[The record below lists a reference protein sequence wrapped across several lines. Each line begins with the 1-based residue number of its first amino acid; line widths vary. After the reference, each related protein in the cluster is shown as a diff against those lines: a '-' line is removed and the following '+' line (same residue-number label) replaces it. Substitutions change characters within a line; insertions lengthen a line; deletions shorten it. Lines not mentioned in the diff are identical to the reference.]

1 MKKLLTLFTALLLFG
16 SMTVVQ
22 ATDYYVAHNGN
33 LGGQSW
39 SNNKEIMTDNGNGEY
54 YRTYFAVPSGSSI
67 QFKVTNG
74 TWDNALGSSK
84 KDNDKSDVT
93 LSGSDNIEFTNSALQ
108 NITIWTNGT
117 KVWVKVNDPI
127 IKKLVLNGT
136 KVMFYYGSPKDWGN
150 NTMYF
155 SSSNKKPNASGAVYE
170 SGRSHEWKS
179 NYYSAVGLY
188 ALNSSTTYYLSNNN
202 DWAGNGK
209 SGLTAG
215 CFADMNDD
223 VTSNSNF
230 VCTLG
235 STSYAITEG
244 TASAGIT
251 STVSGKSGLGLN
263 YSLDHYYYSADG
275 TTWNEL
281 PSDLSD
287 LAVGSYT
294 VRALATD
301 GHIYMRSTNYAT
313 LTVSAYV
320 PGAHDIT
327 ATAATK
333 WTYGSLPASQ
343 TTGETVEFTVTPD
356 AGYSV
361 EVSSSDAVITKNGN
375 TYSFTMPDKDVAIS
389 VVATALSYNIT
400 YPASPSH
407 YTLAAGNP
415 TSGNTDAAINFT
427 VTPDAHYVLTV
438 TANGTEL
445 TGVSNVYSF
454 TMPAHDV
461 TIAVTAQVYRSFDG
475 STPLYLNAAAI
486 DWWCNDNAV
495 QHATF
500 VKEDN
505 SEVVVT
511 GVVEEGKIYAFIP
524 GTGYYKSVKFSRH
537 DPANVSTDWG
547 HTDYITLIGTE
558 AHDYV
563 TAFAQN
569 ASTATW
575 STFVPTPSYI
585 FTAGT
590 KIYYDF
596 TAYKNGVD
604 MYPGGNHTYYGNTSE
619 VKEFELAADWKVNE
633 NTTLFQSETSG
644 WQPVKCTTLPTAG
657 QNMIVSTDGS
667 TYSWSTYVPPVI
679 PTVDFVSLGNTIASG
694 MTAKFSATSTNV
706 ENPVYKFYVKK
717 GSGDYGVAVTSFNFD
732 DDSEK
737 YTVKV
742 EVDGDESKHAEATKE
757 VTVLDGA
764 HTIYFINHAA
774 WAQVYA
780 HMWGASPGTEWPGD
794 TMTLTTSVTEKNR
807 YTVYAVTFTP
817 NYTNIKFNNG
827 FGLETGDLTID
838 FAKPYYYN
846 GQWYA
851 TLEECDPITVTLSG
865 LENRYLVGENA
876 TLSSSSNLT
885 NASYSY
891 EVKIDEGEY
900 VELENNPYTFAVA
913 GEYTFKVT
921 ATGDEGSKSVTQ
933 TVNVYNPLTLYFV
946 NKESWATPYIY
957 IFTTDYYKA
966 WPGDAMTLTEAKTE
980 KNEYAVYTYTFPAN
994 LYSKVIFSNNG
1005 ENQTA
1010 DLDIAPSTPYRYNG
1024 EWFATLAECDPN
1036 QSADFTNVAAT
1047 ILQGTNIE
1055 FAATSTNITNPA
1067 YTYYVKADGG
1077 EYGDAVTA
1085 YNFDALG
1092 KFVVK
1097 VEATGDNT
1105 ESAIV
1110 REKNVEVY
1118 ATRTYHNGEVI
1129 KVDFSDVSGDVK
1141 GVNFPYNNTSESL
1154 NHDANGA
1161 GTIKTITFNTDV
1173 TWSTL
1178 QDFIK
1183 TEKDGWNAQKFTL
1196 PNGYQNIV
1204 KVAADGASYYWTL
1217 EPAVN
1222 ITNLNDAYI
1231 VGQQVSITATTNLT
1245 NPSYSYQLKID
1256 EGEFATLE
1264 DNPYTFA
1271 ATGEYTFKVTVTGD
1285 EGEMA
1290 ATKTVNVYNPLTLYF
1305 VNKEDWENVNLYLFD
1320 PSAKSAWPGDPMTLV
1335 PATTTE
1341 RHHYTVY
1348 SMVVPNG
1355 AYAQA
1360 IFNNGTAQTGDM
1372 TIDPDKPY
1380 YYDGEWYA
1388 TLEECD
1394 QPVTKI
1400 FLVGSIMGWDAP
1412 NAYRF
1417 MKENEDSKEAS
1428 VTVNITEYSDISFKL
1443 VDNGNWRGC
1452 NPQKTITKDDNT
1464 VTILADAS
1472 GENVLMTPYAA
1483 GDYIFT
1489 IDLDPESDTYR
1500 QITVTYPDGEAMPI
1514 PQNIYLACDVLNEWA
1529 PADPDYKFT
1538 VDEGL
1543 ATLEVTLAENTD
1555 YAFKLVHN
1563 GSWYGA
1569 NYNFNYY
1576 WNTDVQMVYEATQA
1590 NLNAF
1595 KAGTYTFEYTI
1606 STNTLTIHF
1615 KETDATE
1622 VAISQYE
1629 YATLYSAKGFD
1640 VPNEVEA
1647 YIITGL
1653 DGIHLT
1659 TERIYRIPANTGV
1672 LLHAPQGNYDFYE
1685 GDSRYMGVDV
1695 SANMMKGT
1703 VADQEIN
1710 NELVHY
1716 ILSLNSENVVGL
1728 YWPYGT
1734 GANYGVGSFE
1744 NKAGKAY
1751 LEIPAASQPQSVVAR
1766 RGFPLS
1772 PGAGMPTGIEMT
1784 NDQLQITNKRIVN
1797 GQLYI
1802 ILDGATYNAQGTRV
1816 Q

>member
-22 ATDYYVAHNGN
+22 AKYCVAHNPNTLSSKNWDAGAEEMTQI
-33 LGGQSW
+33 GTTGIYSITY
-39 SNNKEIMTDNGNGEY
+39 NNVGTSQ
-54 YRTYFAVPSGSSI
+54 V
-67 QFKVTNG
+67 QFKVTDGSWSNSWA
-74 TWDNALGSSK
+74 TFDNALSEI
-84 KDNDKSDVT
+84 T
-93 LSGSDNIEFTNSALQ
+93 LST
-108 NITIWTNGT
+108 TNG
-117 KVWVKVNDPI
+117 
-127 IKKLVLNGT
+127 
-136 KVMFYYGSPKDWGN
+136 
-150 NTMYF
+150 
-155 SSSNKKPNASGAVYE
+155 NAS
-170 SGRSHEWKS
+170 
-179 NYYSAVGLY
+179 
-188 ALNSSTTYYLSNNN
+188 
-202 DWAGNGK
+202 
-209 SGLTAG
+209 
-215 CFADMNDD
+215 F
-223 VTSNSNF
+223 
-230 VCTLG
+230 TLG
-235 STSYAITEG
+235 STSNVTIYFISSSKKIYVYTAGNIPYTIAGVSELMGSDWNTTAGAGNDMVKQSDGITFTLTRQNVSLSAGNKSYKVVKNHAWG
-244 TASAGIT
+244 TGEYPSSGNNTLNIASAGNYDVT
-251 STVSGKSGLGLN
+251 FTYKPGLASLTAVATPVVTPTVSFENLPSTV
-263 YSLDHYYYSADG
+263 
-275 TTWNEL
+275 
-281 PSDLSD
+281 
-287 LAVGSYT
+287 AVGHT
-294 VRALATD
+294 
-301 GHIYMRSTNYAT
+301 
-313 LTVSAYV
+313 
-320 PGAHDIT
+320 
-327 ATAATK
+327 
-333 WTYGSLPASQ
+333 
-343 TTGETVEFTVTPD
+343 
-356 AGYSV
+356 
-361 EVSSSDAVITKNGN
+361 
-375 TYSFTMPDKDVAIS
+375 IS
-389 VVATALSYNIT
+389 
-400 YPASPSH
+400 
-407 YTLAAGNP
+407 
-415 TSGNTDAAINFT
+415 
-427 VTPDAHYVLTV
+427 
-438 TANGTEL
+438 
-445 TGVSNVYSF
+445 
-454 TMPAHDV
+454 
-461 TIAVTAQVYRSFDG
+461 
-475 STPLYLNAAAI
+475 
-486 DWWCNDNAV
+486 
-495 QHATF
+495 
-500 VKEDN
+500 
-505 SEVVVT
+505 
-511 GVVEEGKIYAFIP
+511 
-524 GTGYYKSVKFSRH
+524 
-537 DPANVSTDWG
+537 
-547 HTDYITLIGTE
+547 
-558 AHDYV
+558 
-563 TAFAQN
+563 
-569 ASTATW
+569 
-575 STFVPTPSYI
+575 
-585 FTAGT
+585 
-590 KIYYDF
+590 
-596 TAYKNGVD
+596 
-604 MYPGGNHTYYGNTSE
+604 
-619 VKEFELAADWKVNE
+619 
-633 NTTLFQSETSG
+633 
-644 WQPVKCTTLPTAG
+644 
-657 QNMIVSTDGS
+657 
-667 TYSWSTYVPPVI
+667 
-679 PTVDFVSLGNTIASG
+679 
-694 MTAKFSATSTNV
+694 FSATSQNIA
-706 ENPVYKFYVKK
+706 NPVYTFKVKK
-717 GSGDYGVAVTSFNFD
+717 GAGSYGSAVTSYNFD
-732 DDSEK
+732 ATGT

-742 EVDGDESKHAEATKE
+742 EADGDASAHAEATQDIS
-757 VTVLDGA
+757 VIDG
-764 HTIYFINHAA
+764 HILYYVKTNSWSQINAYMWGDGTTAGMGLPMYLTSATTAKHSYP
-774 WAQVYA
+774 VYA
-780 HMWGASPGTEWPGD
+780 A
-794 TMTLTTSVTEKNR
+794 
-807 YTVYAVTFTP
+807 AFTQ
-817 NYTNIKFNNG
+817 NYTGGLFNNG
-827 FGLETGDLTID
+827 AWGDGNQTSDQTLN
-838 FAKPYYYN
+838 FSKPYFYN
-846 GQWYA
+846 NEWFA
-851 TLEECDPITVTLSG
+851 SLEECDPLAGVDFDGLAAQIAKGTVVNFAATSVGIDAPTYRFYVMPEGGSYGSAITSYTFNEVGKFVAKVEALESSVVVASRTKDIEVYTTYTFHKDDVIKVDFTDMTEGSKKVNFPFGHVASGDPLDYDENGAGTIKTITFTEDVEWSTLQDFIKTEKNNWIGLKFQVPPTNYTIAKVAADGASFTWMFDPQVELSG
-865 LENRYLVGENA
+865 FSQDFYYVGDAA

-900 VELENNPYTFAVA
+900 VELENNPYTFADA

-946 NKESWATPYIY
+946 NKEGWPTPYIY

-966 WPGDAMTLTEAKTE
+966 WPGEAMTLTEAKTE
-980 KNEYAVYTYTFPAN
+980 KNEYAVYSYTFPAN
-994 LYSKVIFSNNG
+994 LYSKVIFSNNDA
-1005 ENQTA
+1005 NQTA
-1010 DLDIAPSTPYRYNG
+1010 DLDIVPSTPYRYNG

-1231 VGQQVSITATTNLT
+1231 VGEQVSITATTNLT

-1285 EGEMA
+1285 EGELA
-1290 ATKTVNVYNPLTLYF
+1290 ATKTVSVYEPLTLYF
-1305 VNKEDWENVNLYLFD
+1305 VNKEDWSNIHAYAYGANDVKN
-1320 PSAKSAWPGDPMTLV
+1320 ANWPGETMT
-1335 PATTTE
+1335 ATGESTT
-1341 RHHYTVY
+1341 RNSYAVY
-1348 SMVVPNG
+1348 SITIPAG
-1355 AYAQA
+1355 RYTTA
-1360 IFNNGTAQTGDM
+1360 IFNNGNGGDGNQTENM
-1372 TIDPDKPY
+1372 TIDPEKPY

-1388 TLEECD
+1388 TLAECD

-1500 QITVTYPDGEAMPI
+1500 QITVTYPEGEAMPI

-1538 VDEGL
+1538 VDEDL

-1595 KAGTYTFEYTI
+1595 KAGTYTFKYTI
-1606 STNTLTIHF
+1606 STNKLTIHF

-1629 YATLYSAKGFD
+1629 YATLYSATGFD
-1640 VPNEVEA
+1640 VPDEVEA

-1703 VADQEIN
+1703 VADQVIN

-1802 ILDGATYNAQGTRV
+1802 ILDGATYNAQGARV

>member
-16 SMTVVQ
+16 SMTFVQ
-22 ATDYYVAHNGN
+22 AVTYTPAGTPASVFTNEWTPNTPTNDMVLSNGLYVFAKK
-33 LGGQSW
+33 
-39 SNNKEIMTDNGNGEY
+39 SNFSQT
-54 YRTYFAVPSGSSI
+54 AI
-67 QFKVTNG
+67 QFKVCKDHGWTTAYPNSNYSFTIPNG
-74 TWDNALGSSK
+74 SKYLIITYNTSGDAVNAFAISSMTVAGDNATLFGSTWAPTATA
-84 KDNDKSDVT
+84 NDMTLQDDGTYKFEKSGVT
-93 LSGSDNIEFTNSALQ
+93 LSKGSVSFKACANHA
-108 NITIWTNGT
+108 WTNA
-117 KVWVKVNDPI
+117 WP
-127 IKKLVLNGT
+127 
-136 KVMFYYGSPKDWGN
+136 
-150 NTMYF
+150 
-155 SSSNKKPNASGAVYE
+155 SS
-170 SGRSHEWKS
+170 
-179 NYYSAVGLY
+179 
-188 ALNSSTTYYLSNNN
+188 
-202 DWAGNGK
+202 
-209 SGLTAG
+209 
-215 CFADMNDD
+215 
-223 VTSNSNF
+223 
-230 VCTLG
+230 
-235 STSYAITEG
+235 
-244 TASAGIT
+244 
-251 STVSGKSGLGLN
+251 N
-263 YSLDHYYYSADG
+263 YSLSIPEDG
-275 TTWNEL
+275 T
-281 PSDLSD
+281 
-287 LAVGSYT
+287 YT
-294 VRALATD
+294 IT
-301 GHIYMRSTNYAT
+301 IIFNPAT
-313 LTVSAYV
+313 LSVSAT
-320 PGAHDIT
+320 AEKQAANSHNIT
-327 ATAATK
+327 ATEATH
-333 WTYGSLPASQ
+333 WTYGLLPSTKAA
-343 TTGETVEFTVTPD
+343 GETVQFTVTPD

-389 VVATALSYNIT
+389 VAATPLSYNIT

-407 YTLAAGNP
+407 YTLAGGNP

-427 VTPDAHYVLTV
+427 VTPDAHYILTV

-454 TMPAHDV
+454 TMPAQDV
-461 TIAVTAQVYRSFDG
+461 TIAVTAQAYRSFDG

-511 GVVEEGKIYAFIP
+511 GVVEEGKIYAFTP

-575 STFVPTPSYI
+575 STFVPTPSYT

-596 TAYKNGVD
+596 TAYGSGVD

-633 NTTLFQSETSG
+633 NTTLFKSAASNN
-644 WQPVKCTTLPTAG
+644 WQPVLCSTLPTTG
-657 QNMIVSTDGS
+657 QNMIVSTNGS
-667 TYSWSTYVPPVI
+667 TYSWGTYVPPVE

-706 ENPVYKFYVKK
+706 ENPVYTFYVKK
-717 GSGDYGVAVTSFNFD
+717 GSGDYSAAVTSFNFD
-732 DDSEK
+732 VADT

-742 EVDGDESKHAEATKE
+742 EVDGDESKHVEATKE
-757 VTVLDGA
+757 VTVVDGA

-794 TMTLTTSVTEKNR
+794 IMTLTTSVTEKNR

-827 FGLETGDLTID
+827 FGLETGDLTIN

-865 LENRYLVGENA
+865 LENKYLVGENA

-946 NKESWATPYIY
+946 NKEGWATPYIY

-966 WPGDAMTLTEAKTE
+966 WPGEAMTLTEAKTE
-980 KNEYAVYTYTFPAN
+980 KNEYAVYSYTFPAN

-1005 ENQTA
+1005 ANQTA
-1010 DLDIAPSTPYRYNG
+1010 DLDIVPSTPYRYNG

-1036 QSADFTNVAAT
+1036 QSVDFTNVAAT

-1231 VGQQVSITATTNLT
+1231 VGEQVSITVTTNLT

-1290 ATKTVNVYNPLTLYF
+1290 ATKTVSVYEPLTLYF
-1305 VNKEDWENVNLYLFD
+1305 VNKEGWSNIHAYAYGANEVKNAN
-1320 PSAKSAWPGDPMTLV
+1320 WPGETMT
-1335 PATTTE
+1335 ATGESTT
-1341 RHHYTVY
+1341 RNSYAVY
-1348 SMVVPNG
+1348 SITIPAG
-1355 AYAQA
+1355 RYTTA
-1360 IFNNGTAQTGDM
+1360 IFNNGNGGSGNQTENM
-1372 TIDPDKPY
+1372 TIDPEKPY

-1388 TLEECD
+1388 TLAECD

-1483 GDYIFT
+1483 GNYIFT

-1500 QITVTYPDGEAMPI
+1500 QITVTYPEGEAMPI

-1538 VDEGL
+1538 VDEDL

-1595 KAGTYTFEYTI
+1595 KAGTYTFKYTI
-1606 STNTLTIHF
+1606 STNKLTIHF

-1629 YATLYSAKGFD
+1629 YATLYSTTGFD
-1640 VPNEVEA
+1640 VPDEVEA

-1695 SANMMKGT
+1695 SANMLKGT

-1716 ILSLNSENVVGL
+1716 ILSLNNENVVGL

-1734 GANYGVGSFE
+1734 GSAQGIGSFE

-1802 ILDGATYNAQGTRV
+1802 ILDGATYNAQGARV